1 MKTRSLIQLGPESL
15 AAKPNLQ
22 VQQGPGK
29 NASKGGI
36 KQLPHIIQK
45 FFFPLGIFDDYWFY
59 SS

>member
-1 MKTRSLIQLGPESL
+1 MKTRSLMQLGPESL
-15 AAKPNLQ
+15 TAKANLQ

-36 KQLPHIIQK
+36 KQLPHIIQE
-45 FFFPLGIFDDYWFY
+45 FFSLRIFDDYWFY